1 MDIEHFFLGNILVE
15 LGFITEDQLHQCV
28 KDQEAMLKPPLL
40 GDLLVTRGIIT
51 RESLDRALAIQKE
64 RLSANPDAVLFGQ
77 LALERK
83 MIDQRKLGECI
94 RDQIRSNRHGVRVHI
109 GQVMLSKGY
118 ISPEQFLDLVNGQK
132 KELRRCVSCEL
143 YLVVDPASPMEN
155 CKSCGGTVVKIKT
168 PAEITEAISRV
179 RRPSST
185 GIIVRAVTSL
195 GKYQIIN
202 EIGRG
207 GMAIVYKAKD
217 TVLRRYV
224 ALKVIRQESDNLVL
238 VRRLHKEAVVA
249 SRLHHPNI
257 VTIYEVD
264 EVDGVHYLSMD
275 YIDGLEL
282 QDYIARKQPESRD
295 MLRLFVKICRAVDF
309 ANQNGVVHRD
319 IKPSNVLVKED
330 GEPVITDFG
339 LAKST
344 EQDLSLTR
352 EGTAMGTPYYMAP
365 EQVTGSID
373 QIDARTDVYALG
385 VVLYE
390 LLGGISPFIGKSA
403 MDIYQKIL
411 SSMPQKLSKRMRI
424 EPELESI
431 VFKAIEKEGIMRY
444 QTAGEFAD
452 DMERFLKGEPVFAAR
467 GSSIRTLRYR
477 FRKFKKEIVFAG
489 VLAAVILA
497 SVILVPKLAGDNNL
511 EYARKRIK
519 IAEENLARDDSLN
532 CLEHASAAY
541 TLLSDNPDE
550 RKKAEELIDKASA
563 GIVSQSDAA
572 IKIYNFKKA
581 RTLVESANKYVAG
594 TNASDARTKLSSQM
608 DYVNRS
614 EKDYRNRIGSIEKRI
629 NDAMFL
635 EAASDL
641 IGIYSFRSI
650 NPEVERDLAPT
661 IEAFLKRFEQT
672 IAKFIDDRRLKEA
685 EVVTKNISLS
695 ISSKDCPEKIKSQI
709 TASSEKINQAKM
721 SYARVMLNDSERK
734 YEQALSMM
742 SSRDASVSMLR
753 RILNDA
759 REAALASREVH
770 ELPKAVSLSAKAHF
784 NLGALYTAE
793 QDFKKLVDN
802 EEFAFDANLYLG
814 IINMLR
820 ELPNFS
826 GVIPREIYMYAR
838 SCFERAMM
846 VSSQTGDPRVVS
858 FAYLKLAEGDL
869 TGAVSTFTLAIAVN
883 PLSTEAWC
891 GRAIAFLLL
900 NQAELAAADCLRA
913 LRHHPNA
920 FLPLFVDVSV
930 EKFRDKIVE
939 DPSTMQRL
947 ADLSDEPAFKKMY
960 ALTLLNRG
968 EAKKA
973 EKYLL
978 ENMNDKRSKEELME
992 LLIGAYDQEQNY
1004 QDIVSKAPYF
1014 LDGGNYFGRA
1024 APLIVRAF
1032 LAVSELDEAKDAAQ
1046 KFLDNAARIFNR
1058 QQVTAPMLFDR
1069 AIVLDLISKF
1079 DEAEKDL
1086 ESAVNMSDDPGMT
1099 FELAKMYV
1107 RHNKSPKGRKLL
1119 QELSLRHDEIGK
1131 AATALLAR
1139 LPKDEDY

>member
-40 GDLLVTRGIIT
+40 GDLLVSRGIISP
-51 RESLDRALAIQKE
+51 ESLERALAIQKE
-64 RLSANPDAVLFGQ
+64 RLNSNPDSVLFGQ

-118 ISPEQFLDLVNGQK
+118 LSPEQFLELVNGQK

-143 YLVVDPASPMEN
+143 YLVVDPATSMEN

-179 RRPSST
+179 PRPPST
-185 GIIVRAVTSL
+185 GVIVRAVTSL

-275 YIDGLEL
+275 YIDGMEL
-282 QDYIARKQPESRD
+282 QDYIARKKPETRD
-295 MLRLFVKICRAVDF
+295 VLRLFVKICRAIDF
-309 ANQNGVVHRD
+309 ANKNGVVHRD
-319 IKPSNVLVKED
+319 IKPSNIIVKED

-385 VVLYE
+385 AVLYE
-390 LLGGISPFIGKSA
+390 LVGGISPFVGKSA

-411 SSMPQKLSKRMRI
+411 SSMPQKLSTRMKI

-431 VFKAIEKEGIMRY
+431 IFKAIEKEPIMRY
-444 QTAGEFAD
+444 QTAGELAD
-452 DMERFLKGEPVFAAR
+452 DIERFLKGEPVFAAR
-467 GSSIRTLRYR
+467 GSTMRTLRYR
-477 FRKFKKEIVFAG
+477 FKKFRKEILFAG
-489 VLAAVILA
+489 VLGAVVLI

-519 IAEENLARDDSLN
+519 IAEENLARDDYLSS
-532 CLEHASAAY
+532 LEHASAAY
-541 TLLSDNPDE
+541 TLLSDNLDE
-550 RKKAEELIDKASA
+550 RKKAEDLIDKAAA
-563 GIVSQSDAA
+563 GIVSQADSAL
-572 IKIYNFKKA
+572 KIYNFRKA
-581 RTLVESANKYVAG
+581 RTLVEGANKYVTG
-594 TNASDARTKLSSQM
+594 TNASDARAKLSNQL
-608 DYVNRS
+608 DHINRS

-635 EAASDL
+635 ESVSDL
-641 IGIYSFRSI
+641 IGIYSFRSV
-650 NPEVERDLAPT
+650 NPEIERDLAPT
-661 IEAFLKRFEQT
+661 IELFLKRFEQT
-672 IAKFIDDRRLKEA
+672 IAKFIEDRRLKEA
-685 EVVTKNISLS
+685 EFITKNISLS
-695 ISSKDCPEKIKSQI
+695 ISNKDCPEIIKTLI
-709 TASSEKINQAKM
+709 VASSEKINQAKI
-721 SYARVMLNDSERK
+721 SYARIALNDSERK

-742 SSRDASVSMLR
+742 SSRDVSVTMLR
-753 RILNDA
+753 QLLNDA
-759 REAALASREVH
+759 RDAALASRSVH
-770 ELPKAVSLSAKAHF
+770 ELPKAVALSAKSEF
-784 NLGALYTAE
+784 NLGRLYDAE
-793 QDFKKLVDN
+793 KDFKKLVDN
-802 EEFAFDANLYLG
+802 EEFRFDANLYLG
-814 IINMLR
+814 IINLLR
-820 ELPNFS
+820 DLVNFT
-826 GVIPREIYMYAR
+826 GVIPRETYMLAR
-838 SCFERAMM
+838 SYFERAMM
-846 VSSQTGDPRVVS
+846 VSHQGEPRATS
-858 FAYLKLAEGDL
+858 FAYLMIAEGDL
-869 TGAVSTFTLAIAVN
+869 TAAVNAFTLALAIN
-883 PLSTEAWC
+883 PLSSEAWC

-900 NQAELAAADCLRA
+900 NQAELASADCGRA
-913 LRHHPNA
+913 LRHQPNA
-920 FLPLFVDVSV
+920 FLPLFVSVSV
-930 EKFRDKIVE
+930 EKFRGKIVE
-939 DPSTMQRL
+939 EPGQVRRL
-947 ADLSDEPAFKKMY
+947 ADLTDEPAFKKMY
-960 ALTLLNRG
+960 AMALLSRG
-968 EAKKA
+968 EGNKA

-978 ENMNDKRSKEELME
+978 DNMNDERSKEELME
-992 LLIGAYDQEQNY
+992 LLIGAYDQERKY
-1004 QDIVSKAPYF
+1004 QDIISKSSYF
-1014 LDGGNYFGRA
+1014 LDGGSYFGRA

-1032 LAVSELDEAKDAAQ
+1032 LSCSQLEEAQEAAQ
-1046 KFLDNAARIFNR
+1046 KFLANAERIFSQR
-1058 QQVTAPMLFDR
+1058 QVTPDMLFDR
-1069 AIVLDLISKF
+1069 SIILDMISQF
-1079 DEAEKDL
+1079 DAAEKDL
-1086 ESAVNMSDDPGMT
+1086 ESAVNMSNDPLIT

-1107 RHNKSPKGRKLL
+1107 RHKKVSKGRKLL

-1131 AATALLAR
+1131 QASALLGR
-1139 LPKDEDY
+1139 IPEDEDY